1 MKKIYLLLFI
11 FAFLSCD
18 NEDVTP
24 TDEFVI
30 SGFNPVQVNGNSLSM
45 DFDFNLFP
53 NSKESTSN
61 SNFNVRLYSPSD
73 VNFENNVSN
82 VQINGAPLSGEQNIS
97 ARSMN
102 VQFDI
107 NPDQYN
113 YLTLEINNGEVNKYI
128 NFQILEEDGDIPFLA
143 VYRTSSGDTRTPNIN
158 YDMSVFKIDLYSKKN
173 YIIFSPNGK
182 ELWTVTAKNSNQL
195 VSNSGTGA
203 TSIIELR
210 VEQQ

>member
-1 MKKIYLLLFI
+1 MKKIYLLFLVFT
-11 FAFLSCD
+11 FLSCD

-30 SGFNPVQVNGNSLSM
+30 SGFNPVQVNGNSVSM

-53 NSKESTSN
+53 NFNESTSN
-61 SNFNVRLYSPSD
+61 SSFNVRLYSPSD

-82 VQINGAPLSGEQNIS
+82 VQINGVALSGEQNFS
-97 ARSMN
+97 TRSMN

-128 NFQILEEDGDIPFLA
+128 NFQILEEGGDIPFLA
-143 VYRTSSGDTRTPNIN
+143 VYRTSSGDTHTPNTN

-182 ELWTVTAKNSNQL
+182 ELWTVTAKNANQL
-195 VSNSGTGA
+195 VSDSGTGA